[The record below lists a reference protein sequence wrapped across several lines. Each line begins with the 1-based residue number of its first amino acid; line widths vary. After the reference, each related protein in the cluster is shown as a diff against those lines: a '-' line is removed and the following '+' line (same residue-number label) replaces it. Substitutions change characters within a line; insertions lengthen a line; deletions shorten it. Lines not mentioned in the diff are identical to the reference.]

1 MKKHQVAVVGLG
13 GRGASWAE
21 HIMLRPD
28 CDLVAICDEY
38 ADRVEASKQSA
49 ERKGLDTV
57 RYAVTDYKELLDKK
71 EIEIVLIITA
81 WESHVDLAVDFMEA
95 GVITALEVGGAY
107 SLDDCYR
114 LIEAYEKT
122 KTPFFF
128 MENCCYG
135 KREMMVL
142 NMVRQGVLGEIVHC
156 AGSYGHDLRSEIA
169 NGTENRHY
177 RKRNYKVRNCEN
189 YPTHDLGPIARVLNI
204 NHGNRLLTLTSTASK
219 AAGLARYIADNK
231 PQETDRDFKQGD
243 IITTVIKCAGGETI
257 VLTLDTTLPRT
268 YSRGFEVRGTKGM
281 YLEDN
286 DMIFLDDEHYP
297 KYEFNGKPLWGN
309 ASEYEEKYLADI
321 WRQDIDTSWGHDGMD
336 ALMFNDFL
344 RCVEEGAPMP
354 VDVYDAA
361 TWMSISCL
369 SEASIQKGGA
379 PMEIPDF
386 TRGKWILPE

>member
-1 MKKHQVAVVGLG
+1 MKKYQVAVVGLG

-28 CDLVAICDEY
+28 CDLVALCDEY
-38 ADRVEASKQSA
+38 PDRVEASKKSA
-49 ERKGLDTV
+49 ENKGLDTV

-95 GVITALEVGGAY
+95 GIITALEVGGAY
-107 SLDDCYR
+107 ALDDCYR

-142 NMVRQGVLGEIVHC
+142 NMVRQGLFGEIVHC
-156 AGSYGHDLRSEIA
+156 TGSYGHDLRSEIV

-231 PQETDRDFKQGD
+231 PEETDREFKQGD

-268 YSRGFEVRGTKGM
+268 YSRGFQVRGTKGM

-286 DMIFLDDEHYP
+286 DMVFLDDEHYP

-309 ASEYEEKYLADI
+309 ASEYEEKYMADI
-321 WRQDIDTSWGHDGMD
+321 WKQDIDTSWGHDGMD
-336 ALMFNDFL
+336 ALMFNDFI

-369 SEASIQKGGA
+369 SEASIQMGGA
-379 PMEIPDF
+379 PMDIPDF